1 MKKKYIKPVLEEQ
14 FIELQTLIANSP
26 DITIG
31 DDVIEAGEVDV
42 KGQRGSSDSY
52 NVWNEDWSK

>member
-31 DDVIEAGEVDV
+31 DGEIEADDVEV

>member
-1 MKKKYIKPVLEEQ
+1 MKKTYIRPVLEEQ

-31 DDVIEAGEVDV
+31 DGEIEAGEVEV
-42 KGQRGSSDSY
+42 KGQRGSDSY